1 MKLTMRILATLA
13 SSEGWKS
20 IKPNLNHLF
29 TPNEGSVNNTAI
41 KSNKDN
47 IKITGVNE
55 LIESIE
61 K

>member
-1 MKLTMRILATLA
+1 MKLTIRILATLA

-29 TPNEGSVNNTAI
+29 TPNEGSVNKTAI
-41 KSNKDN
+41 KSNIDN
-47 IKITGVNE
+47 TKIIGVND
-55 LIESIE
+55 LIDSIE